1 MLAAGPLAALAL
13 ALAPIVVSPAPVETA
28 ISLYRDPGRAA
39 ADQMDMDPDS
49 DEPLN
54 GFALL
59 DEVREVVVPAGPV
72 TLRLEGVAGAIL
84 PQSALLFDITHTERN
99 FDARLLSARGLIDGF
114 AGQRVRVRRADP
126 ASGGAVEEAGTIL
139 SGPDTLVLQTAR
151 GVEAVQCEGNL
162 GSLIFPGR
170 PVDLT
175 AKPTLSLQLPASNP
189 GGRLRLRLLYLAGNF
204 DWQADYIGTFS
215 EDGSRLALSS
225 WMTLGSRDRTRFENA
240 RVSAVAG
247 VVGRAAPTDEEEQA
261 AESERES
268 DPYRPDNIAIA
279 AQCWPQG
286 RTAAPRINVALFR
299 PGTIALTEAPASE
312 RASGG
317 WGGGGGGCDEDDEEG
332 GGCGDIVVTAMRR
345 ADQSDVG
352 DVKLFTLQHPSTIGA
367 RSIKQVRFLDDRV
380 LKGELIYR
388 MNYRDEG
395 RDDEQFSF
403 RVTNDKASGLG
414 EPLPRGRLA
423 LFQTTRLGRH
433 PLGEVGFKEK
443 AVGELIDIDLPE
455 GIDNDIDFDDEELKS
470 DEDGNWTLRRLTITN
485 DKDVPITAEVTFIDT
500 ADYALSRFSQSLT
513 RRDGRPVWR
522 VVVPPGKARSIR
534 FRSTDLPDREDD

>member
-1 MLAAGPLAALAL
+1 
-13 ALAPIVVSPAPVETA
+13 
-28 ISLYRDPGRAA
+28 
-39 ADQMDMDPDS
+39 
-49 DEPLN
+49 
-54 GFALL
+54 
-59 DEVREVVVPAGPV
+59 V

-126 ASGGAVEEAGTIL
+126 ATGAAVEEAGTIL
-139 SGPDTLVLQTAR
+139 SGPDRLVLQTAR

-162 GSLIFPGR
+162 NSLIFPGR

-215 EDGSRLALSS
+215 EDGRSLSLSS

-247 VVGRAAPTDEEEQA
+247 VVGRAAPTDAEEAA
-261 AESERES
+261 AEDEREN
-268 DPYRPDNIAIA
+268 DPYGPDNIEIA
-279 AQCWPQG
+279 AECWPQG

-299 PGTIALTEAPASE
+299 PGSIAPAGPPVAA

-317 WGGGGGGCDEDDEEG
+317 WGGWGGGGSCDDEEEEG
-332 GGCGDIVVTAMRR
+332 GGCDQIVVTAMRR

-352 DVKLFTLQHPSTIGA
+352 DVKLFTLQHASTIGA

-403 RVTNDKASGLG
+403 RVINDKASGLG

-433 PLGEVGFKEK
+433 PIGEVGFKEK
-443 AVGELIDIDLPE
+443 AMGERIDIDLPE
-455 GIDNDIDFDDEELKS
+455 GIDNDVDFDDDEVKS

-500 ADYALSRFSQSLT
+500 ADYALSRFSRPVEQ
-513 RRDGRPVWR
+513 RDGRPVWR
-522 VVVPPGKARSIR
+522 VVVPPGKERSIR
-534 FRSTDLPDREDD
+534 FRSTDLPDREDF

>member
-1 MLAAGPLAALAL
+1 MLAALAL

-39 ADQMDMDPDS
+39 ADQMDMDPNS

-59 DEVREVVVPAGPV
+59 DEVREVEVPAGAV

-126 ASGGAVEEAGTIL
+126 ATGAPVEEAGTIL
-139 SGPDTLVLQTAR
+139 SGPDRLVLQTAR

-162 GSLIFPGR
+162 NSLIFPGR

-215 EDGSRLALSS
+215 EDGRSLSLSS

-247 VVGRAAPTDEEEQA
+247 VVARAAPTDEEEAA
-261 AESERES
+261 AESEREN
-268 DPYRPDNIAIA
+268 DPYAPDKIEIA
-279 AQCWPQG
+279 AACWPQG

-299 PGTIALTEAPASE
+299 PGSIALAGPPASA

-317 WGGGGGGCDEDDEEG
+317 WGGWGLASECGEDEDGESS
-332 GGCGDIVVTAMRR
+332 CGDIVVTAMRR

-352 DVKLFTLQHPSTIGA
+352 DVKLFTLQHASTIGA

-388 MNYRDEG
+388 MNYRDES

-403 RVTNDKASGLG
+403 RVINDKASGLG

-423 LFQTTRLGRH
+423 LFQATRLGRH
-433 PLGEVGFKEK
+433 PIGEVGFKEK
-443 AVGELIDIDLPE
+443 AVGERIDIDLPE
-455 GIDNDIDFDDEELKS
+455 GIDNDVDFDDDEVKS

-500 ADYALSRFSQSLT
+500 ADYALSRFSRPVEQ
-513 RRDGRPVWR
+513 RDGRPVWR
-522 VVVPPGKARSIR
+522 VVVPPGKERSIR
-534 FRSTDLPDREDD
+534 FRSTDLPDREDF